1 MPRPKPPL
9 PLKIRQVRLDAS
21 QYAVFRHIGGA
32 AWLRRTLGRMPL
44 KMSVYNRLRN
54 SEIKRHLA
62 AGTSVTE
69 VARKL
74 GVSEATVYAFK
85 KETL

>member
-1 MPRPKPPL
+1 
-9 PLKIRQVRLDAS
+9 
-21 QYAVFRHIGGA
+21 
-32 AWLRRTLGRMPL
+32 MPL